1 MDPLLTYG
9 YLVVVIVVLWCLIGV
24 WLEMMVTK
32 PINDEEKG
40 FEVLSDEDD
49 PEQKMNAILT
59 EV

>member
-9 YLVVVIVVLWCLIGV
+9 YLVVVIVVLLCLIGV

-32 PINDEEKG
+32 PINDEEEG
-40 FEVLSDEDD
+40 FAVLSDEDD

>member
-9 YLVVVIVVLWCLIGV
+9 YLVVVIVVLLCLIGV

-32 PINDEEKG
+32 PINDEE
-40 FEVLSDEDD
+40 EVCAVLSDEDD

>member
-9 YLVVVIVVLWCLIGV
+9 YLVVVIVVLLCLIGV

-32 PINDEEKG
+32 PINDEEEG
-40 FEVLSDEDD
+40 CAVLSDEDD